1 MIIVI
6 MIIITIIIIT
16 TIIITIIIK
25 TIIILIIIIIILVI
39 ISNNNINSKEYL
51 GDVFRP
57 AKKLALRTCSAVPC
71 FSNSVRRSY

>member
-25 TIIILIIIIIILVI
+25 TIIIIIILVI

>member
-25 TIIILIIIIIILVI
+25 TIIILIIIIILVI